1 MAEHKGKVSVPLQT
15 VTRRAGHASTATT
28 SVIYSH
34 AIQTADELASEVL
47 DDLLKP
53 KVGGK
58 RQAG

>member
-1 MAEHKGKVSVPLQT
+1 LTKHT
-15 VTRRAGHASTATT
+15 STATT

-58 RQAG
+58 SQVG